1 MVVSRA
7 QIAELNQVVEEVAKL
22 YSQKVKYIVDQTP
35 EDQDPVWKLD
45 DLEEL
50 RKIRE
55 QLKLLFRIRD
65 NCYRIIED
73 IERLN
78 DSFCLLN

>member
-1 MVVSRA
+1 MVISRA